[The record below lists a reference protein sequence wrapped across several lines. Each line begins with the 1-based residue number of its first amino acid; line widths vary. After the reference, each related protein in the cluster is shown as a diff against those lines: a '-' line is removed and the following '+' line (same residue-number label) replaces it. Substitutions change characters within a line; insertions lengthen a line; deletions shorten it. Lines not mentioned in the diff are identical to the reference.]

1 MTAETRP
8 PHPPPSAPADEQ
20 LALVRQIAESLQS
33 RRSSGLAQIVI
44 AIVLSLATFCS
55 TLCGYRAQVWSGLA
69 AEAGSEADS
78 SERKAAENTI
88 VGLQT
93 RTMDGLRILEWWRAM
108 RAGDLKAA
116 EIVKSHYPKRL
127 LVAIDASIAAGA
139 LTQPGVP
146 GPLERAEY
154 VIDEEVLAK
163 SQRDEAGRLRVQA
176 NAAGLTANAY
186 VLLTLLFASVLFFG
200 GIASTFDRPR
210 IRLALALVSDGLF
223 LIAVVKMG
231 VTALGGSA

>member
-1 MTAETRP
+1 MNAETST
-8 PHPPPSAPADEQ
+8 PPSTPTDEQ
-20 LALVRQIAESLQS
+20 LTLVRQIAARLES
-33 RRSSGLAQIVI
+33 RRSSGASQIVI

-69 AEAGSEADS
+69 ADAGSEADS

-93 RTMDGLRILEWWRAM
+93 RTMDGLRILELWRAL
-108 RAGDLKAA
+108 RAGDVKAA
-116 EIVKSHYPKRL
+116 ELLKSHYPERL
-127 LVAIDASIAAGA
+127 RVAIDASIAAGA
-139 LTQPGVP
+139 LTQTGVP

-154 VIDEEVLAK
+154 VIEEEVLAK
-163 SQRDEAGRLRVQA
+163 TQREEAGRLRARA
-176 NAAGLTANAY
+176 NSAGLTANAY

-210 IRLALALVSDGLF
+210 LRLALALVSAGLF
-223 LIAVVKMG
+223 LIAIVKML
-231 VTALGGSA
+231 VTAFGDAA